1 MASRLRAVARDTVD
15 KLRRYFLQSA
25 LYQFS
30 LHLVQSEVAF
40 PLRLGCA
47 PLEISKTV
55 AKRRQLIGRNL
66 AVGTLLMMAF
76 EFCSFF
82 PLERVELFGPRV
94 AGGTPRRKL
103 HFQ

>member
-1 MASRLRAVARDTVD
+1 VRNFHIAGVALMASRLRAVARDTVD

-55 AKRRQLIGRNL
+55 AKKRQLIGRNL
-66 AVGTLLMMAF
+66 GCRQVIDDGFRILLVF
-76 EFCSFF
+76 SS
-82 PLERVELFGPRV
+82 
-94 AGGTPRRKL
+94 
-103 HFQ
+103 